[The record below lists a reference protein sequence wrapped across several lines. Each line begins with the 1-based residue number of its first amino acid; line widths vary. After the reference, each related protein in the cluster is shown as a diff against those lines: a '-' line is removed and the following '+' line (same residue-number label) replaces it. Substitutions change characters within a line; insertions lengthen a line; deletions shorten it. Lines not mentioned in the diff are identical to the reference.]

1 MSNAAQFRSLLA
13 RDKMIV
19 APGAIDCITAR
30 AIAHAGFSAAY
41 MTGGGTSMSLG
52 FPDYGLTTMTE
63 MVANASRIVNSIDIP
78 VISDCDTGY
87 GNELNVYRSVQEFER
102 AGVAAIHI
110 EDQAFPKTCSY
121 VESRKLELAS
131 REDYVARI
139 RAAAAARKSKDFCI
153 IARTDACGVAGLDEA
168 VDRANLALSNG
179 ADIAYVDALQTLAD
193 VEATPKRV
201 RGPCLID
208 MTFSN
213 KMPEFSLETAERF
226 GYAIAIVPGAV
237 LSGIFEICDQR
248 LAELKQGKL
257 PPAVSG
263 GPSALFARF
272 SAADWDARR
281 TAFRLEGRTAMAQTP
296 RT

>member
-1 MSNAAQFRSLLA
+1 MSNAARFRSLLE
-13 RDKMIV
+13 RGSMIV

-30 AIAHAGFSAAY
+30 AIARAGFPVAY

-63 MVANASRIVNSIDIP
+63 MVANASRIANAIDIP
-78 VISDCDTGY
+78 LISDSDTGY
-87 GNELNVYRSVQEFER
+87 GNELNVYRTVQESER
-102 AGVAAIHI
+102 VGVAAIHL
-110 EDQAFPKTCSY
+110 EDQVFPKTCSY
-121 VESRKLELAS
+121 VASRKLELAS
-131 REDYVARI
+131 REDYIARI

-153 IARTDACGVAGLDEA
+153 IARTDACAVAGLDEA
-168 VDRANLALSNG
+168 VARANLALGNG
-179 ADIAYVDALQTLAD
+179 ADVAYVDALQSMAD

-213 KMPEFSLETAERF
+213 KVPEFSLATAERF

-248 LAELKQGKL
+248 LADLKQGKL
-257 PPAVSG
+257 PPASPG
-263 GPSALFARF
+263 GPGALFARF
-272 SAADWDARR
+272 GAADWDARR
-281 TAFRLEGRTAMAQTP
+281 TAFRDPIAPAAE
-296 RT
+296 